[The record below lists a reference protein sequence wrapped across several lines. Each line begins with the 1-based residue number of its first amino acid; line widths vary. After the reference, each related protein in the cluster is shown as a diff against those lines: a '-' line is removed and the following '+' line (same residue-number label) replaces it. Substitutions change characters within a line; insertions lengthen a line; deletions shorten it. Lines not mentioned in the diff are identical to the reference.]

1 MLDDIGDVARP
12 YIKMSYNAA
21 RDYFEDRNIPL
32 YKEMPPYEEVK
43 RFDVANFDKEHTD
56 TIEQAK
62 QVAKEQKVEEEAKQI
77 KKKNISK
84 EETKQSETQQTD
96 NQGNPLNADGTL
108 RLEKIASVDEL
119 TDEDFSAPT
128 RNVELPKLPKNVDD
142 AIGADGKPV
151 VIKKN
156 IFEKNKKSHKDLT
169 PEQGREILTEALYHP
184 NLYGQ
189 NQKTNRPYNWILIHN
204 AEKHSS
210 VILEVS
216 HNKDNVEIVN
226 WHYLDDV
233 TLRQKER
240 QAVKEGGLILTL
252 KSAAGNTQ
260 NNLSSKGEDTKKS
273 ENEQPNVDTKQLDE
287 AIAKTEKEGNTEEV
301 KKLKCLKAFCE
312 QFSPEKGDKKIGYKK
327 QKDTLNVT
335 SILNDKELKAQLRG
349 IHYENGFAIATDG
362 YTMVITRQE
371 YPTEYEGKTIGKDGG
386 VIDLEYP
393 KWIYV
398 IPMRN
403 DVEYNRSEF
412 EDVLKDV
419 SKRYKEFKNESTRK
433 SPKHFLNYRFDGFH
447 LNVSRI

>member
-1 MLDDIGDVARP
+1 M
-12 YIKMSYNAA
+12 
-21 RDYFEDRNIPL
+21 
-32 YKEMPPYEEVK
+32 
-43 RFDVANFDKEHTD
+43 
-56 TIEQAK
+56 
-62 QVAKEQKVEEEAKQI
+62 
-77 KKKNISK
+77 
-84 EETKQSETQQTD
+84 
-96 NQGNPLNADGTL
+96 
-108 RLEKIASVDEL
+108 
-119 TDEDFSAPT
+119 
-128 RNVELPKLPKNVDD
+128 
-142 AIGADGKPV
+142 
-151 VIKKN
+151 
-156 IFEKNKKSHKDLT
+156 
-169 PEQGREILTEALYHP
+169 
-184 NLYGQ
+184 
-189 NQKTNRPYNWILIHN
+189 
-204 AEKHSS
+204 
-210 VILEVS
+210 EVS